1 MRQLAAI
8 MFVDMAGYTALMQ
21 ENEQLAKAK
30 QKHLKDVLDSTV
42 KEHHGKIL
50 QYYGDGS
57 LSIFSSAIDGV
68 ICAIEIQQQLKLE
81 PTVDLRIGIHTGDIS
96 IEDDTI
102 YGDGVNLASRIES
115 LAVPGSI
122 FISDKVADDV
132 KNQHDISIRELG
144 YFEMKNVKAPVRLF
158 AVANKGLIVP
168 SREELKGKTRP
179 PVNRLAVLPFVN
191 LSPDPENEYF
201 SDGITEELLNSLT
214 KVEGLQVTS
223 RTSAFA
229 FKGKLDDIRE
239 IGIKLNVDKI
249 LEGSVRKSANRVRIT
264 AQLINAADGY
274 HIWSE
279 NYDRDLTDIFHV
291 QDEISSI
298 IANRLRENL
307 SVASKNE
314 HLVKASTKNVNA
326 YTLYLKGLHYWYR
339 LTPADN
345 YKAIECFQQA
355 IELEPNY
362 AQAFAMM
369 AIVYSNLGATGQLK
383 PEKAFGFASQYADN
397 ALKLDDTIAE
407 SHIAKARVFLF
418 YEKKWQAAYDA
429 LQKAMQLNPA
439 YTEAYR
445 LLGYYYIV
453 VGKKD
458 EAVSTLE
465 KALEL
470 DPLSTVINNY
480 LGEAYIMAGRYDDAF
495 RIAEKQLEINPKM
508 RLAIEMKG
516 WCSGMKGEWQ
526 KAAEYFEEI
535 HRLVN
540 HPLKGIG
547 PLGHAYARLGQK
559 EKALEIIDRLEQR
572 QSLEPDMVLD
582 GDLLMVWWAL
592 EDENKTYKEK
602 ILHHLANC
610 FEKGLDTMHYY
621 LQYPMMKGMKEYPEI
636 RNLLEKNISSA
647 TANPR

>member
-1 MRQLAAI
+1 
-8 MFVDMAGYTALMQ
+8 MAGYTALMQ

-30 QKHLKDVLDSTV
+30 QKHLKDVLDPTV
-42 KEHHGKIL
+42 KKNNGKIL

-68 ICAIEIQQQLKLE
+68 TCAIEIQQQLKQE

-96 IEDDTI
+96 VEDDGV

-122 FISDKVADDV
+122 FISEKVADEL
-132 KNQHDISIRELG
+132 KNQHQISTRELG
-144 YFEMKNVKAPVRLF
+144 YFELKNVKAPVKLF
-158 AVANKGLIVP
+158 AVTNNGLVIP
-168 SREELKGKTRP
+168 SRDQLKGKTKP

-191 LSPDPENEYF
+191 LSADPENEYF

-229 FKGKLDDIRE
+229 FKGKLDDVRE
-239 IGIKLNVDKI
+239 IAIKLNVDKI
-249 LEGSVRKSANRVRIT
+249 LEGSVRKAANRVRIT

-291 QDEISSI
+291 QDEISTI

-307 SVASKNE
+307 SLASKNE
-314 HLVKASTKNVNA
+314 HLVKKSAKNINA
-326 YTLYLKGLHYWYR
+326 YTLYLKGLHYWHK
-339 LTPADN
+339 LTPADS

-355 IELEPNY
+355 IDLEPGY
-362 AQAFAMM
+362 AQAYAMM

-383 PEKAFGFASQYADN
+383 PEKAFGFASQYSDK
-397 ALKLDDTIAE
+397 ALQLDDTVAE
-407 SHIAKARVFLF
+407 SHIARARVYLF

-429 LQKAMQLNPA
+429 LQKAIQLNPA
-439 YTEAYR
+439 ATESYR
-445 LLGYYYIV
+445 LMSYYYIV
-453 VGKKD
+453 TGKKN
-458 EAVSTLE
+458 EAVKTLE
-465 KALEL
+465 KALEA

-480 LGEAYIMAGRYDDAF
+480 LGEAYTMAERYDDAD

-516 WCSGMKGEWQ
+516 WCAGMKGDWE
-526 KAAEYFEEI
+526 KAVEFFQEV
-535 HRLVN
+535 HRLTN

-559 EKALEIIDRLEQR
+559 EKALEIIDKLEQR
-572 QSLEPDMVLD
+572 QLQEPDMVLD

-592 EDENKTYKEK
+592 EDRYKIFK
-602 ILHHLANC
+602 DKVLHHLRNC
-610 FEKGLDTMHYY
+610 FNKGLDTMHYY
-621 LQYPMMKGMKEYPEI
+621 VEYPMMNGMKKYPEI
-636 RNLLEKNISSA
+636 AEMLEKNISSK
-647 TANPR
+647 RGG

>member
-1 MRQLAAI
+1 
-8 MFVDMAGYTALMQ
+8 MAGYTALMQ

-30 QKHLKDVLDSTV
+30 QKHLKDVLEISV
-42 KEHHGKIL
+42 KNFNGKIL

-68 ICAIEIQQQLKLE
+68 NCAIEIQQQLKQE
-81 PTVDLRIGIHTGDIS
+81 PAVDLRIGIHTGDIA
-96 IEDDTI
+96 IEDDTV

-115 LAVPGSI
+115 LAVPGSV

-132 KNQHDISIRELG
+132 KNQNDITIRELG
-144 YFEMKNVKAPVRLF
+144 YFEMKNVKAPVRIF
-158 AVANKGLIVP
+158 AVANQHLVVP
-168 SREELKGKTRP
+168 SRDELKGKTKP

-191 LSPDPENEYF
+191 LSPDPDNEYF

-229 FKGKLDDIRE
+229 FKGKLDDVRE
-239 IGIKLNVDKI
+239 IGVKLNVDKI

-307 SVASKNE
+307 SLASQQE
-314 HLVKASTKNVNA
+314 HLVKAPTKNVNA
-326 YTLYLKGLHYWYR
+326 YTLYLKGLHYWYKI
-339 LTPADN
+339 TPADN

-355 IELEPNY
+355 IELEPAY
-362 AQAFAMM
+362 AQAYAMM

-383 PEKAFGFASQYADN
+383 PQKAFDLATQYSDK
-397 ALKLDDTIAE
+397 ALKLDNTIAE
-407 SHIAKARVFLF
+407 SHIAKARVHLF

-445 LLGYYYIV
+445 LLGYYFIV

-458 EAVSTLE
+458 EAIKILE
-465 KALEL
+465 KALEI

-480 LGEAYIMAGRYDDAF
+480 LGEAYAMDQRYDDAL
-495 RIAEKQLEINPKM
+495 RIAEKQLEINPTM
-508 RLAIEMKG
+508 RVAVEMKG
-516 WCSGMKGEWQ
+516 WCAGMKGNWK
-526 KAAEYFEEI
+526 KALEYFQEV
-535 HRLVN
+535 HRLAN
-540 HPLKGIG
+540 HPLKSLA
-547 PLGHAYARLGQK
+547 PLGYAYAKLGEK
-559 EKALEIIDRLEQR
+559 EKALDAISKLEQR
-572 QSLEPDMVLD
+572 QAQEPDMAMD
-582 GDLLMVWWAL
+582 GDLLMVWSAL
-592 EDENKTYKEK
+592 GDREKTFNYLKNC
-602 ILHHLANC
+602 LA
-610 FEKGLDTMHYY
+610 KGLNTMYYY
-621 LQYPMMKGMKEYPEI
+621 LEYPMMAGIKDYPEVKELLE
-636 RNLLEKNISSA
+636 RNLSS
-647 TANPR
+647 TTIQQ

>member
-1 MRQLAAI
+1 
-8 MFVDMAGYTALMQ
+8 MAGYTALMQ

-30 QKHLKDVLDSTV
+30 QKHLKDVMDSSV
-42 KEHHGKIL
+42 KNYNGKIL

-57 LSIFSSAIDGV
+57 LSIFPSAIDGV
-68 ICAIEIQQQLKLE
+68 NCAIKIQQRLKQE
-81 PTVDLRIGIHTGDIS
+81 PTVDLRIGIHTGDIAV
-96 IEDDTI
+96 EDDGV

-122 FISDKVADDV
+122 FISEKVADDV
-132 KNQHDISIRELG
+132 KNQNEISIRELG
-144 YFEMKNVKAPVRLF
+144 YFEMKNVRVPVRVF
-158 AVANKGLIVP
+158 AVANTGLVVP
-168 SREELKGKTRP
+168 SREELKGKTKP

-307 SVASKNE
+307 SLASQKE
-314 HLVKASTKNVNA
+314 HLVKAPTKNVNA
-326 YTLYLKGLHYWYR
+326 YTLYLKGLHYWYK
-339 LTPADN
+339 LTPPDN

-355 IELEPNY
+355 IELEPGY
-362 AQAFAMM
+362 AQAYAMM

-383 PEKAFGFASQYADN
+383 PEKAFGFASEYSDK
-397 ALKLDDTIAE
+397 ALKLDDSLAE
-407 SHIAKARVFLF
+407 SHIAKARVYLF
-418 YEKKWQAAYDA
+418 YEKKWQDAYNA

-458 EAVSTLE
+458 EAVKILE
-465 KALEL
+465 KALEI

-480 LGEAYIMAGRYDDAF
+480 LGEAYTMAERYDDAY
-495 RIAEKQLEINPKM
+495 RMAEKQLEINPTM
-508 RLAIEMKG
+508 RTAIEMKG
-516 WCSGMKGEWQ
+516 WCTGMKGDWG
-526 KAAEYFEEI
+526 KAMEYFMEV
-535 HRLVN
+535 HRLAD
-540 HPLKGIG
+540 HPLKSLG

-559 EKALEIIDRLEQR
+559 EQALEIIGKLEHR
-572 QSLEPDMVLD
+572 QAIEPDMVLD

-592 EDENKTYKEK
+592 EDRFK
-602 ILHHLANC
+602 IYRDKVIHHLNNC
-610 FEKGLDTMHYY
+610 LTKGLDTMHYY
-621 LQYPMMKGMKEYPEI
+621 TEYPMMRGIKEYPEI
-636 RNLLEKNISSA
+636 RELLEKNVSKTNS
-647 TANPR
+647 N